1 LQRRFRLARIAETNL
16 ANSQTN
22 SGCMRHLLTNSAK
35 SFTSGI
41 TALPSSFKVRTNLHQ
56 PQQIAASP
64 FGRASLSTRVSAKTR
79 ARDAAK
85 SCLELGSQKAP
96 STHQRCCDTAC
107 TRSVTTYCGACNVTT
122 ACLPLCATYGEGRSE
137 HRASQAQDG
146 HSKRQLYRKGL
157 LGDGWCCSHRQ
168 RGIKAG
174 SNKIFPALSKGDE
187 TPQAVTED
195 SSSIGAPRSLKKDVG
210 KNVQKCV
217 KRASRYSGLGRGT
230 GDG

>member
-1 LQRRFRLARIAETNL
+1 MHSREFTTA
-16 ANSQTN
+16 
-22 SGCMRHLLTNSAK
+22 G
-35 SFTSGI
+35 SF
-41 TALPSSFKVRTNLHQ
+41 A
-56 PQQIAASP
+56 
-64 FGRASLSTRVSAKTR
+64 R

-146 HSKRQLYRKGL
+146 HSKGQLYRKGL

-168 RGIKAG
+168 RGKKAG
-174 SNKIFPALSKGDE
+174 SNKIFPVMSKKGRDPASCHGGLLE
-187 TPQAVTED
+187 H
-195 SSSIGAPRSLKKDVG
+195 RSPTQLEEGRRKKLP
-210 KNVQKCV
+210 KKCEASQQVQ
-217 KRASRYSGLGRGT
+217 RAGQGHG
-230 GDG
+230 

>member
-1 LQRRFRLARIAETNL
+1 MFEIDFEDPQDLEKVRPVGRSKQLDLA
-16 ANSQTN
+16 
-22 SGCMRHLLTNSAK
+22 MDK
-35 SFTSGI
+35 SFAHS
-41 TALPSSFKVRTNLHQ
+41 
-56 PQQIAASP
+56 
-64 FGRASLSTRVSAKTR
+64 GRASMRLGVTDPGGAQQINPSAKFRSSVSEKAR

-107 TRSVTTYCGACNVTT
+107 TQSVTTYCGACNVTT

-174 SNKIFPALSKGDE
+174 SNKIFPVLSKGDE
-187 TPQAVTED
+187 TPQAVLED
-195 SSSIGAPRSLKKDVG
+195 S
-210 KNVQKCV
+210 
-217 KRASRYSGLGRGT
+217 
-230 GDG
+230 